1 MSRLERTIERKQ
13 KNNKYKLVLRVIF
26 ILIMIVITAY
36 CIFEIDSSAKD
47 MLGENVSKFPS
58 INTHISNIFKNFK

>member
-36 CIFEIDSSAKD
+36 CIFEIDSSA
-47 MLGENVSKFPS
+47 
-58 INTHISNIFKNFK
+58 